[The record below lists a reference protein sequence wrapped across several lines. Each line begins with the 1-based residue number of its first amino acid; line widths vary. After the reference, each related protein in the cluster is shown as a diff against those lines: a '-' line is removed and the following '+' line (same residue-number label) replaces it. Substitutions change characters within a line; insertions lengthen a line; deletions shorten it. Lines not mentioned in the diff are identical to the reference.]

1 MIGIVSSRGN
11 HDREAIMAPCDYG
24 KKRNEIA
31 SDRIVDVAHGWIPI
45 FFFFYFL
52 LFLVKITCYSIIGQ
66 RENRAH
72 VDSTWKSSINQ
83 SKIRA
88 KLDSTYALD
97 ETCCFLISPHKT
109 MTSRID
115 KQLGF

>member
-45 FFFFYFL
+45 FFFL
-52 LFLVKITCYSIIGQ
+52 LFSFI
-66 RENRAH
+66 
-72 VDSTWKSSINQ
+72 SSKNNMLLNYWP
-83 SKIRA
+83 KG
-88 KLDSTYALD
+88 K
-97 ETCCFLISPHKT
+97 
-109 MTSRID
+109 
-115 KQLGF
+115 